1 MLKEAY
7 VQSDF
12 APGPWS
18 TSSRGISCTPLP
30 LQPDCDHFGS
40 IRFSRVILQDD
51 ASMMPWDEVLLMTSL
66 VSKSI
71 IMEFES
77 NEFEGGD

>member
-1 MLKEAY
+1 MSHKYAEGG
-7 VQSDF
+7 VRSDF
-12 APGPWS
+12 APGPW
-18 TSSRGISCTPLP
+18 TRGISCTPLP
-30 LQPDCDHFGS
+30 LQPDYDHFGS

-51 ASMMPWDEVLLMTSL
+51 ASMMPWDEVWLMTSL

-77 NEFEGGD
+77 NE